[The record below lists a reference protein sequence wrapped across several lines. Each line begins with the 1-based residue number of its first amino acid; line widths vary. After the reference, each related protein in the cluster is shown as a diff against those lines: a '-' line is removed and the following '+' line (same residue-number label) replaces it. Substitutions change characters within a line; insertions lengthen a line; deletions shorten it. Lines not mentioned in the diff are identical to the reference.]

1 MWTDF
6 VDLVYMTL
14 LSVSTALGG
23 SMGWAIAV
31 VSFAVRLVL
40 LPITLRMAYRGLE
53 VQAAIGRL
61 APLLKGIREKHKKD
75 QHRIAQET
83 AALYQA
89 NGIQIVSGGSLAT
102 LALQTPVFVA
112 LFEAIRRGLANG
124 GRFLWV
130 RDLGV
135 PDGLLALG
143 CATVTAW
150 SSALAPN
157 LPESQRAP
165 AIVIPALLTLLF
177 LSRMAAGISIYS
189 LSSGVVG
196 LVQAVLVRKR
206 ARQVIAA

>member
-14 LSVSTALGG
+14 FSVSTALGG

-31 VSFAVRLVL
+31 VSFVTRLVL

-53 VQAAIGRL
+53 VQAALSRL
-61 APLLKGIREKHKKD
+61 APALKGIREKHKKD

-89 NGIQIVSGGSLAT
+89 NGIQLVDSGSLVG
-102 LALQTPVFVA
+102 LALQAPIFLG
-112 LFEAIRRGLANG
+112 LFEAIRRGLAAG

-143 CATVTAW
+143 CAVITAW

-157 LPESQRAP
+157 LPESQRVP
-165 AIVIPALLTLLF
+165 AIVLPALLTLVF
-177 LSRMAAGISIYS
+177 LSRMAAGIGIYS
-189 LSSGVVG
+189 LSSGLVG
-196 LVQAVLVRKR
+196 LGQAVLVRRR
-206 ARQVIAA
+206 AMRGITA

>member
-31 VSFAVRLVL
+31 VSFVTRLVL

-53 VQAAIGRL
+53 VQAAISRL
-61 APLLKGIREKHKKD
+61 APALKAIREKHRKD

-89 NGIQIVSGGSLAT
+89 NGIQLVNSGSLVG
-102 LALQTPVFVA
+102 LALQTPIFLG
-112 LFEAIRRGLANG
+112 LFEAIRRGLAAG

-135 PDGLLALG
+135 PDGLLAFG
-143 CATVTAW
+143 CAVVTAW

-157 LPESQRAP
+157 LPDSQRVP
-165 AIVIPALLTLLF
+165 AIVLPALLTLVF
-177 LSRMAAGISIYS
+177 LSRMAAGIGIYS
-189 LSSGVVG
+189 LSSGLVG
-196 LVQAVLVRKR
+196 LAQAVLVRRR
-206 ARQVIAA
+206 AMRGVTG